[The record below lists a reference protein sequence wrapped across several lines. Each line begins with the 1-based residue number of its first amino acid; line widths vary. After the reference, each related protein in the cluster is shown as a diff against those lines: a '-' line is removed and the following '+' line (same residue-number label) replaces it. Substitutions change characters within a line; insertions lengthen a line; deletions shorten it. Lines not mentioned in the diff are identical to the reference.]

1 MKNYDWINHVRGES
15 KFLDDLPVS
24 EGTLH
29 AFVFTSPVAKGIIKN
44 IDFAKAENYPGIK
57 KVITYKDVPGEN
69 QIGTIV
75 HDEPLLAEHEVD
87 YIGQP
92 IAIIV
97 GSDSDIVR
105 EAAKLIECE
114 ISELAPIVDPREA
127 FKKGE
132 LIIPPQIFSLG
143 NCETTWHY
151 CDYIIESSAESGGQ
165 EHLYLETQSAYSV
178 PVEGGGIKIIS
189 STQSPTAVQRVTA
202 GILGLPMHKV
212 EVDVMRLG
220 GGFGGKE
227 DQATM
232 WAAISALAAFL
243 LKLPVKIILSR
254 HEDMRLTGKRHPY
267 SSDYKI
273 GLNKE
278 GKILAYEVQ
287 FYQNAG
293 AAADLSPAILERT
306 LFHCTNSYFVPNV
319 KATAYCCRTNL
330 PPNTAFRGFGG
341 PQAMFVFESAIH
353 SAAAKM
359 GIDASVIQGKNLLN
373 EDDEFPYGQRTKN
386 CMAQSS
392 WKQAKKDFNF
402 ENRKIAVADFNSK
415 NKLVKRGIAAMPIC
429 FGISFTNTMLN
440 QAGALV
446 HIYTDGSVSVST
458 AAIEMGQGVNMKMRQ
473 VAAHIFSIDISKVKI
488 ETTNTTRVANTSP
501 TAASSGADLNGKAVE
516 KACLVILERLRNF
529 GAALLNIEDSNRIIF
544 KDDSVYLD
552 GNSTG
557 LMWNELILEAYLK
570 RINLSSHAHYKT
582 PNIHFDKTT
591 GKGNP
596 FAYHVYGTAV
606 IEAEVDCLRG
616 IYKLLSV
623 KAVHDFGNSMN
634 PVIDRS
640 QAEGAIMQGVGWA
653 TLEELLFNDKGEIL
667 TGTLSTYK
675 VPDVHF
681 TPEEIEV
688 KFLEN
693 KTHSEAIFNSKAIGE
708 PPLMYGIGAYFAI
721 ANAVN
726 SFKPIENFKYSLP
739 FTPEKVLMNLHS
751 DKLRNPKAIFPEST

>member
-1 MKNYDWINHVRGES
+1 MKNYDWINHVKGES

-29 AFVFTSPVAKGIIKN
+29 AFVFTSPVAKGIIKY
-44 IDFAKAENYPGIK
+44 IDVANAENYQGIK
-57 KVITYKDVPGEN
+57 KVITYKDIPGEN

-75 HDEPLLAEHEVD
+75 RDEPLLAEHDVD

-92 IAIIV
+92 IAILV
-97 GSDSDIVR
+97 GIDADVVR
-105 EAAKLIECE
+105 EAAELIKCE
-114 ISELAPIVDPREA
+114 ISELPAIVDPREA

-132 LIIPPQIFSLG
+132 LIVPPQIFSLG
-143 NCETTWHY
+143 NCETTWHQ
-151 CDYIIESSAESGGQ
+151 CDYIIEGSAESGGQ
-165 EHLYLETQSAYSV
+165 EHLYLETQSAYSM

-202 GILGLPMHKV
+202 GVLRLPMHKV

-232 WAAISALAAFL
+232 WAAISGLAAYL

-254 HEDMRLTGKRHPY
+254 QEDMVFTGKRHPY

-273 GLNKE
+273 GLDKE
-278 GKILAYEVQ
+278 GKILAYEVL

-319 KATAYCCRTNL
+319 KATAYSCRTNL

-341 PQAMFVFESAIH
+341 PQAMFVFETAIH
-353 SAAAKM
+353 KAAAKM
-359 GIDASVIQGKNLLN
+359 GIDASVIQEKNLLN

-386 CMAQSS
+386 CMAHSS
-392 WKQAKKDFNF
+392 WKQAKNDFDF
-402 ENRKIAVADFNSK
+402 EKRKIAVADFNSK

-440 QAGALV
+440 QASALV
-446 HIYTDGSVSVST
+446 HVYTDGSVSVST

-516 KACLVILERLRNF
+516 KACLVIFERLRNF
-529 GAALLNIEDSNRIIF
+529 GATILDVEDSNRITF
-544 KDDSVYLD
+544 KDDSIYLD
-552 GNSTG
+552 DKSTG
-557 LMWNELILEAYLK
+557 LLWDDLILKAYLK
-570 RINLSSHAHYKT
+570 RINLSSHAHYIT

-596 FAYHVYGTAV
+596 FAYHVYGTAI

-616 IYKLLSV
+616 TYKLLSV
-623 KAVHDFGNSMN
+623 KAVHDFGKSMN
-634 PVIDRS
+634 PVIDKS
-640 QAEGAIMQGVGWA
+640 QAEGAIMQGIGWA
-653 TLEELLFNDKGEIL
+653 TLEELLFNEKGKIL
-667 TGTLSTYK
+667 TDTLSTYK

-681 TPEEIEV
+681 TPADMEV

-693 KTHSEAIFNSKAIGE
+693 NSHSDAIFNSKAIGE
-708 PPLMYGIGAYFAI
+708 PPFMYGIGAYFAI
-721 ANAVN
+721 ANGVN
-726 SFKPIENFKYSLP
+726 SFKPFKNFKYSLP
-739 FTPEKVLMNLHS
+739 FTPEKVLLNLHS
-751 DKLRNPKAIFPEST
+751 DKLQKLKASSLEST